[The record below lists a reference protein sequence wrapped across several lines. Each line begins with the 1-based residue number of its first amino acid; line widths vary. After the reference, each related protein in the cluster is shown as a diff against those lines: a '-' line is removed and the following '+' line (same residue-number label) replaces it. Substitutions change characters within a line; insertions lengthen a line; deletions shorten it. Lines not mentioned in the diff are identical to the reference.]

1 MHSIIYTY
9 FRQLRNPGVGAE
21 VKHTNLITKEEDN
34 ALWEHGVLGVDTP
47 EPLLRAVFYYN
58 TTNFCLIVL

>member
-9 FRQLRNPGVGAE
+9 FRHPGVGAE
-21 VKHTNLITKEEDN
+21 VKHTNLITKGEDN
-34 ALWEHGVLGVDTP
+34 ALCEHGVLGVDTP

-58 TTNFCLIVL
+58 GKNVCLIVL